1 MQVTNASG
9 RFDHVIRGMKNQ
21 DLDVVDVL
29 CQLQGG
35 SAIIRVAHDPNME
48 INGFVIMPGK

>member
-1 MQVTNASG
+1 LG
-9 RFDHVIRGMKNQ
+9 HFDHVIGGVKDR

-35 SAIIRVAHDPNME
+35 KAILKVAYDADMK